1 MRGAAMLRMIRL
13 RVAVGA
19 MLIGLL
25 LSGCI
30 FHGGEAVNSAS
41 AVVRTSIMPASVPYY
56 VDPCGQEETEARY
69 RLYPP
74 AALARWLDGKEK
86 SEAETAPEADL
97 RSKHL
102 TCAARKRIDNG
113 DPITV
118 RLNRVGIGGLAKFER
133 TGRGKCLKGCERD
146 IAVVLDFNGGSEIRN
161 PIVAF
166 YQTGVQPDGN
176 LQFTNQTIFT
186 QDEWFFR
193 YPPNIRIR
201 LYDVRD
207 DRDKSLRANLE
218 TVKRGVNVVT
228 AYIGGAATAGPIVD
242 TAFKA
247 ADQLLSKPRN
257 RAILDMSFQLFPQ
270 ASDGGLK
277 AGDPGRPACEV
288 NSGDRDVTGTVLTTE
303 QVTAQQSQCQKDKN
317 KIASQLNDKKA
328 NIKRFQTENKLN
340 PSRSNEGILGPQ
352 TKTRIREVVGIGPFD
367 EILKRF
373 YLQRDLKEYQNSV
386 VKAVDATFETPIYA
400 SQYVV
405 FNENA
410 YGLRQI
416 TGGPPTP
423 QMPTNPE
430 SCSADGTSD
439 RTIDDRRRLIGQRLP
454 VYYFVPDGINY
465 YGARIYSSYDKEST
479 KARCV
484 LESPYVLFTISREST
499 AVALDVAARISA
511 LDKRFSATP
520 AISEDT
526 LTTLASTLVDA
537 QLSLAIDRL
546 ENRRRAVDFVKMLQT
561 LRDQLARAKATAT
574 APEDASEATK
584 VATKDDAEHPK
595 PGARYRDRVYR
606 LIEDYTA
613 CVVTDDTADRLGPLI
628 YYWAKHPETK
638 RKDADNTKPYFA
650 KGCTPIDPVTAAA
663 DAAVPAT
670 LPPQ

>member
-1 MRGAAMLRMIRL
+1 MLPMIRL
-13 RVAVGA
+13 RAAIGVIP
-19 MLIGLL
+19 IGLL

-30 FHGGEAVNSAS
+30 FRGGEAVNSAS

-102 TCAARKRIDNG
+102 ACAARKRIDNG

-118 RLNRVGIGGLAKFER
+118 RLNRVGIGGLAKFEP

-176 LQFTNQTIFT
+176 MQFTNQTIFT

-207 DRDKSLRANLE
+207 DKDKSLRANLE
-218 TVKRGVNVVT
+218 TVKRGINMVT
-228 AYIGGAATAGPIVD
+228 SYISGAATAGPIVD

-277 AGDPGRPACEV
+277 AGDPGKPACEV
-288 NSGDRDVTGTVLTTE
+288 NSGDHDVTGAVLTTE
-303 QVTAQQSQCQKDKN
+303 QFAAQQEQCKKDKE
-317 KIASQLNDKKA
+317 KISLQLNDKKS

-352 TKTRIREVVGIGPFD
+352 TKAKIREVIGNGLFD
-367 EILKRF
+367 EIVKKY
-373 YLQRDLKEYQNSV
+373 YLQRDLQAYQNSL
-386 VKAVDATFETPIYA
+386 VKAIDATFDTPIYA

-405 FNENA
+405 FDENA
-410 YGLRQI
+410 YGIKQV
-416 TGGPPTP
+416 TDGPPTP
-423 QMPTNPE
+423 PIPANPE
-430 SCSADGTSD
+430 ACTADGTSD
-439 RTIDDRRRLIGQRLP
+439 RTVDDRRRLIGQRLP
-454 VYYFVPDGINY
+454 TYYFVPDGINY
-465 YGARIYSSYDKEST
+465 YGARIHSSYELT
-479 KARCV
+479 KSRCI

-561 LRDQLARAKATAT
+561 LKDQLARAQATAA
-574 APEDASEATK
+574 APQDASEAAK
-584 VATKDDAEHPK
+584 VAAKDAAEHPK

-613 CVVTDDTADRLGPLI
+613 CVVTDDTANKLGPLI
-628 YYWAKHPETK
+628 DYWAKHPETK
-638 RKDADNTKPYFA
+638 RNDADNTKPYFA
-650 KGCTPIDPVTAAA
+650 KGCTQTSTAPTPA
-663 DAAVPAT
+663 DAAAPAN
-670 LPPQ
+670 PPLQ